1 VEASGRLGYGDDLKA
16 DSLGTAVPLFLP
28 VACIGDETQVSSAM
42 LHAEDLD
49 HGAADAAIAEAR
61 RRWGPAGA
69 VSVADNFPRARRL
82 VGELRGGRFWIRGR
96 GAPWEAAFADADART
111 VRASRR
117 KAVH

>member
-1 VEASGRLGYGDDLKA
+1 
-16 DSLGTAVPLFLP
+16 
-28 VACIGDETQVSSAM
+28 M

-49 HGAADAAIAEAR
+49 HRAADAAIAEAR

-96 GAPWEAAFADADART
+96 GATWEAAFADADARAI
-111 VRASRR
+111 RASRR
-117 KAVH
+117 KATH